1 MLRLEFLG
9 WYASVFFFSLSE
21 LGPVRKEPEERG
33 KINSPHLAGPEC
45 LCAIK
50 GGHTCPPL
58 VILSSSTT
66 LLRLPS
72 WGLFWDVKRRQS
84 LMG

>member
-9 WYASVFFFSLSE
+9 WCASIFFFSLSE

-33 KINSPHLAGPEC
+33 KINSPHLAGPDC

-50 GGHTCPPL
+50 GGHMPSPRDSEQLNSSYEAPFLGL
-58 VILSSSTT
+58 VL
-66 LLRLPS
+66 
-72 WGLFWDVKRRQS
+72 GCEKEA
-84 LMG
+84 